1 MRGEQMDK
9 KEKIKLLSDVQS
21 ALENDELRESVLN
34 LPSGE
39 FLWGHIQKSLNSVL
53 EQLLENNTPET
64 IRAVSEAEEKAAKVA
79 SLLEQIAANPVIDV
93 LQRINQ
99 NLSAPQQKPAQ
110 PQQTPVGNG
119 TLTTTS
125 NRSDSAIISAT
136 QDELKR
142 EWEEQQRRNSATP
155 SRRRGSGAF
164 GPY

>member
-1 MRGEQMDK
+1 MRDDMDK

-21 ALENDELRESVLN
+21 ALENDKLRESVLN

-79 SLLEQIAANPVIDV
+79 ALLEQISANPVIDV

-99 NLSAPQQKPAQ
+99 NLSVPQQKPTQ
-110 PQQTPVGNG
+110 PQQTQVGNG
-119 TLTTTS
+119 TLTATS
-125 NRSDSAIISAT
+125 NRSDRLS
-136 QDELKR
+136 
-142 EWEEQQRRNSATP
+142 
-155 SRRRGSGAF
+155 
-164 GPY
+164 